1 MASQSAVQLTS
12 PKQLVPF
19 HRNGRCPPIRNE
31 SYSRTINWGFEA
43 QQIFVSVFDGC
54 VSVTT
59 MSDPGPLRFGILGAA
74 AIAPAA
80 MIRPARA
87 TPGVEVTSI
96 AARDPARARAFAER
110 HGIARVASGY
120 QELLDDPTIDA
131 VYIPLPNSLHGIWTQ
146 RAVEAGKHVL
156 CEKPFAAN
164 AVEAAQVSAAADA
177 SGRVVMEAFHWR
189 YHPLT
194 ELMIDIVTSGELG
207 EIHRLEAAFC
217 FPLLKR
223 HDIRWSASLAGG
235 SLLDAGCYAVNQ
247 IRTLGVASTGSEP
260 TVTHADA
267 TRTKDG
273 VDANFAGSMRFD
285 DGPSATM
292 RCGFRNFRH
301 PLNLHLIV
309 SGSKGDLRAFNP
321 IAPHILGH
329 LRIRAEHGRR
339 TEWADRTPSYTHQL
353 HAFVAAIHDG
363 LPFPST
369 ASDAVKNM
377 QVIDDLFR
385 AAGMTPPTGSSQQG
399 QDQRRPD
406 VS

>member
-1 MASQSAVQLTS
+1 MA
-12 PKQLVPF
+12 
-19 HRNGRCPPIRNE
+19 
-31 SYSRTINWGFEA
+31 
-43 QQIFVSVFDGC
+43 
-54 VSVTT
+54 
-59 MSDPGPLRFGILGAA
+59 DPRPLRFGILGAA

-110 HGIARVASGY
+110 HGIARVASDY
-120 QELLDDPTIDA
+120 QELLDDPAIDA

-164 AVEAAQVSAAADA
+164 AVEAAQVAAVADA
-177 SGRVVMEAFHWR
+177 SGLVVMEAFHWR
-189 YHPLT
+189 YHPLMGQ
-194 ELMIDIVTSGELG
+194 MIDMVTSGDLG
-207 EIHRLEAAFC
+207 EIHHLEAAFC

-235 SLLDAGCYAVNQ
+235 SLLDAGCYAANQ
-247 IRTLGVASTGSEP
+247 IRTLGVALTGNEP

-267 TRTKDG
+267 TRTTCG
-273 VDANFAGSMRFD
+273 VDANFAGSMRFEN
-285 DGPSATM
+285 GPSADM
-292 RCGFRNFRH
+292 RCGFRNVRH
-301 PLNLHLIV
+301 PLNLHLNV

-329 LRIRAEHGRR
+329 LRIRTKSGHR

-353 HAFVAAIHDG
+353 RAFTAAIRDG
-363 LPFPST
+363 SSFPST
-369 ASDAVKNM
+369 TSDAVKNM
-377 QVIDDLFR
+377 QVIDDLLR
-385 AAGMTPPTGSSQQG
+385 AAGMTPPTGSSQQD
-399 QDQRRPD
+399 QDQRPPD
-406 VS
+406 GS